1 MKSITIH
8 KIDEEMY
15 KKIKTQAKVSG
26 LSLNKTIKI
35 LLEKSLGIKKEN
47 HKEENFREFM
57 NLLSPEDAEKF
68 YERTQDLRL
77 VDERDWK

>member
-35 LLEKSLGIKKEN
+35 LLEKSLGITKSPTSEN
-47 HKEENFREFM
+47 NFSEFL
-57 NLLSPEDAEKF
+57 NLLSKEDAEEF
-68 YERTQDLRL
+68 YKRTEDLRNI
-77 VDERDWK
+77 DERDWN